1 MTGWSSYAVEPARPY
16 DFTTHLR
23 AFTIPGRP
31 LPWLFDSEVGLLRVL
46 APVGDG
52 VPLEAVFEGEPW
64 RPRIR
69 VRVYGGG
76 GEVVEWF
83 REHVRADFNYADFLE
98 KARLLP
104 ALYRLALKYP
114 GVRPGRCLSLYNAL
128 LDVIVKQRITLRVA
142 LRLMSR
148 IIEHYGS
155 RKIVGGTAY
164 YWYPPPRSIIA
175 AGVEGLR
182 SLPLPRMKAR
192 ALVEVALA
200 EEEGRLPSVREA
212 IQDPWSVARELENLY
227 GVGPWTSRL
236 AVALVHPLFPLG
248 PSSDLAV
255 RRGMSLLLGREPG
268 ASEVDEVLRVLGDY
282 AGLAMYLVAL
292 DYEAGKG

>member
-1 MTGWSSYAVEPARPY
+1 MTGWSSYVVEPASPY

-23 AFTIPGRP
+23 AFTIPGKP
-31 LPWLFDSEVGLLRVL
+31 LPWRFDPEAGLLRVL
-46 APVGDG
+46 APVGEG

-64 RPRIR
+64 RPLIR

-76 GEVVEWF
+76 DEALEWF
-83 REHVRADFNYADFLE
+83 REHVRAGFDYAGFIE
-98 KARLLP
+98 RARHVP
-104 ALYRLALKYP
+104 GLYRLALKYP

-128 LDVIVKQRITLRVA
+128 IDVVVKQRIA
-142 LRLMSR
+142 LRLALRVMSR
-148 IIEHYGS
+148 IVERYGLS
-155 RKIVGGTAY
+155 RVVAGSHY
-164 YWYPPPRSIIA
+164 YWYPPPRSLIV

-182 SLPLPRMKAR
+182 RIPLPRMKAR
-192 ALVEVALA
+192 ALVEIARA
-200 EEEGRLPSVREA
+200 EEEGRLPSVDEA
-212 IQDPWSVARELENLY
+212 VRDPWRVARELEGLY

-255 RRGMSLLLGREPG
+255 RRGMGLLLGREPSPG
-268 ASEVDEVLRVLGDY
+268 EVDEVLRVLGDY

-292 DYEAGKG
+292 DYERGRG